1 MQSGWIRRT
10 ITHQSV
16 EGYHPTK
23 KAAATRQRSGRC
35 CSKTRKTFLEDTATI
50 AISDRA
56 VRLRALQRKAENRAR
71 CRGVIA

>member
-1 MQSGWIRRT
+1 M
-10 ITHQSV
+10 
-16 EGYHPTK
+16 
-23 KAAATRQRSGRC
+23 
-35 CSKTRKTFLEDTATI
+35 

>member
-1 MQSGWIRRT
+1 MRRRR
-10 ITHQSV
+10 
-16 EGYHPTK
+16 P
-23 KAAATRQRSGRC
+23 AATRQRSGRC

-56 VRLRALQRKAENRAR
+56 VWLRALQRKAENRAR

>member
-1 MQSGWIRRT
+1 MICVVTCANSAPKQNRLTG
-10 ITHQSV
+10 
-16 EGYHPTK
+16 
-23 KAAATRQRSGRC
+23 RSQ
-35 CSKTRKTFLEDTATI
+35 TFLEDTATI